1 MRRQGILLAV
11 LCLCATRGLAAGA
24 AAEEVRL
31 LAAASLTD
39 AVAEVAAAW
48 ETAGGARVQ
57 LQLGG
62 SNELARQIEA
72 GAPADLF
79 LSADPA
85 QMDRLERAGRLA
97 PGTRR
102 DLLSN
107 RLVVIVPSDATSRIA
122 TPGDLAGA
130 NVERIALAQPD
141 AVPAGVY
148 ARRWLEG
155 IGLWPRL
162 RAKIVALDNV
172 RSARAAVESGNV
184 DAGVVYATDAA
195 ASRRVRI
202 VYEVQEGEAPAIVYP
217 GAVLTD
223 SEHPAA
229 ARALLDYLSGDA
241 AAAAF
246 ARWGFGVRSRAAR

>member
-1 MRRQGILLAV
+1 MRVGRALLAAW
-11 LCLCATRGLAAGA
+11 LLCATGGLARAAG
-24 AAEEVRL
+24 AEEVRL

-39 AVAEVAAAW
+39 AVREIGVAW
-48 ETAGGARVQ
+48 EAAGGARVQ

-85 QMDRLERAGRLA
+85 QMDRLDRAGRLA

-107 RLVVIVPSDATSRIA
+107 RLVVIVPSDVTSRIA
-122 TPGDLAGA
+122 TPGDLAGSS
-130 NVERIALAQPD
+130 VSRIALAQPD

-148 ARRWLEG
+148 ARRWLER
-155 IGLWPRL
+155 IDLWDRL
-162 RAKIVALDNV
+162 RGKVVALDNV

-195 ASRRVRI
+195 ASRRVRV
-202 VYEVQEGEAPAIVYP
+202 VYEVPEGDAPAIVYP
-217 GAVLTD
+217 GAVLAD
-223 SEHPAA
+223 SE
-229 ARALLDYLSGDA
+229 
-241 AAAAF
+241 
-246 ARWGFGVRSRAAR
+246 